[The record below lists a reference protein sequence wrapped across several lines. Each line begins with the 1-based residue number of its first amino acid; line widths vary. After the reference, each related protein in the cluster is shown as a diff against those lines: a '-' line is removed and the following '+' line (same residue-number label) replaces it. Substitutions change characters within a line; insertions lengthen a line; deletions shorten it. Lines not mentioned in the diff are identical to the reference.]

1 MKKILLITAFLTF
14 GLCSYAQSNHNDNF
28 FNTFEDVGNGLD
40 KPEYENPMM
49 PGGHG
54 NSGDINLPLGTGLL
68 ILTALGGTYAITHRK
83 Q

>member
-14 GLCSYAQSNHNDNF
+14 GLCSYAQSNRNDNF

-40 KPEYENPMM
+40 KPEYGNPMM

-54 NSGDINLPLGTGLL
+54 DSGDINLPLGTGLL
-68 ILTALGGTYAITHRK
+68 ILTALGGGYAITRRK

>member
-14 GLCSYAQSNHNDNF
+14 GLCSYAQSNRNDNF

-40 KPEYENPMM
+40 KPINENPIM

-54 NSGDINLPLGTGLL
+54 NGGDINLPLGTGLL
-68 ILTALGGTYAITHRK
+68 ILTALGGGYAITRRK